1 MQDKSASD
9 ADVTRRATQKTD
21 GAKSDLTSDHFSRPT
36 STDLKDAEA
45 HMGAVSP
52 VSPES
57 RQHKATSPDEHEAAA
72 SSPHFLRLV
81 AVVLKSQRLHLDNH
95 QTDQTLRLP
104 SVWERRSR
112 VSTAQEANEDSLS
125 VDVSFDTDALRNW
138 DENEGGGGEIYARQG
153 GEMYDTHVPGR
164 TVGACMYEQ
173 PRYRDGSSSSLS
185 LSRSAKQVSRS
196 LEASSN
202 LFLHATRSSTPIR
215 LSLVV
220 FVQLSLV
227 VV

>member
-81 AVVLKSQRLHLDNH
+81 AVVPKSQRLHLDNH
-95 QTDQTLRLP
+95 QTHQTLRLP
-104 SVWERRSR
+104 SVRERRSR

-125 VDVSFDTDALRNW
+125 VDVSFDADALRSW
-138 DENEGGGGEIYARQG
+138 DEDEGGGGKIQG
-153 GEMYDTHVPGR
+153 GDTYDTHVPGR

-220 FVQLSLV
+220 FV
-227 VV
+227 